1 MKPVLR
7 RILRV
12 FLIFIGLL
20 LAGYTTAYVVSE
32 DVRYLTRA
40 GIEETRILQARED
53 IADLVADPGTDAA
66 TRASL
71 KLVLDARDFAARL
84 GLDARETY
92 TTYADVERDTLL
104 LVLSASPKDCLCP
117 YTWKY
122 PIVGR
127 VPYKGFFDFAVA
139 QRTADR
145 MEQEGYDVYMRPS
158 AAFSTLGWFNDPL
171 LSTAM
176 SRDSMELAALV
187 IHEIAH
193 NTLYV
198 KSATPF
204 NESFAQMVGYRG
216 TEEFFRS
223 RGDSADAARA
233 VNRWQDE
240 ILLAQY
246 YHELSNRLDSL
257 YQSKD
262 TAAVERGREELGAWA
277 RDYLENVLG
286 PQLKTYRVGRL
297 TERPINNA
305 QIIAARIYRDRLHL
319 FEEWFQRHG
328 ARVDSAVASLN
339 RLVEGV
345 EGDSAYARL
354 EQALRE

>member
-1 MKPVLR
+1 M
-7 RILRV
+7 
-12 FLIFIGLL
+12 FLILVGIL

-53 IADLVADPGTDAA
+53 IADLVADPATDSI
-66 TRASL
+66 TRSAL

-84 GLDARETY
+84 GLDAKETY
-92 TTYADVERDTLL
+92 TTYSEVERDTLL
-104 LVLSASPKDCLCP
+104 LVLSASPKNCLCP
-117 YTWKY
+117 HLWKY

-127 VPYKGFFDFAVA
+127 VPYKGFFDFEMAR
-139 QRTADR
+139 RTADR
-145 MEQEGYDVYMRPS
+145 MEREGYDIYMRPS

-187 IHEIAH
+187 LHEIAH

-216 TEEFFRS
+216 AEAFFRQ
-223 RGDSADAARA
+223 RGDSADAQRA
-233 VNRWQDE
+233 ADRWHDE
-240 ILLAQY
+240 ILLAGY
-246 YHELSNRLDSL
+246 YRDLGTRLDSL
-257 YQSKD
+257 YRSSD
-262 TAAVERGREELGAWA
+262 SAAVDSGRSEIAAWA
-277 RDYLENVLG
+277 RQQLESVIAPELR
-286 PQLKTYRVGRL
+286 TYRVGRL

-319 FEEWFQRHG
+319 FEAWYQRSG
-328 ARVDSAVASLN
+328 GRVDSAVASLN
-339 RLVEGV
+339 RLVESV
-345 EGDSAYARL
+345 EGDSAYAVL
-354 EQALRE
+354 ERALTQP

>member
-1 MKPVLR
+1 M
-7 RILRV
+7 
-12 FLIFIGLL
+12 FLILVGVL

-40 GIEETRILQARED
+40 GIEETKILQARED
-53 IADLVADPGTDAA
+53 IADLVADPATDST
-66 TRASL
+66 TRSAL
-71 KLVLDARDFAARL
+71 QVVLDARDFAARL
-84 GLDARETY
+84 GLDAKETY
-92 TTYADVERDTLL
+92 TTYSEVERDTLL
-104 LVLSASPKDCLCP
+104 LVLSASPKNCLCP
-117 YTWKY
+117 HLWKY

-127 VPYKGFFDFAVA
+127 VPYKGFFDFEMA

-145 MEQEGYDVYMRPS
+145 MEREGYDVYMRPS

-187 IHEIAH
+187 LHEIAH

-216 TEEFFRS
+216 AEAFFRQ
-223 RGDSADAARA
+223 RGDSADAERA
-233 VNRWQDE
+233 ADRWHDE
-240 ILLAQY
+240 ILLADY
-246 YHELSNRLDSL
+246 YRDLGTRLDSL
-257 YQSKD
+257 YRSAD
-262 TAAVERGREELGAWA
+262 SAAVDSGRSEIAAWA
-277 RDYLENVLG
+277 RHQLEGVIA
-286 PQLKTYRVGRL
+286 PQLRTYRVGRL

-319 FEEWFQRHG
+319 FETWYQRSG
-328 ARVDSAVASLN
+328 GRVDSAVASLK
-339 RLVEGV
+339 RLVESV
-345 EGDSAYARL
+345 EGDSAYAVMER
-354 EQALRE
+354 ALTQH